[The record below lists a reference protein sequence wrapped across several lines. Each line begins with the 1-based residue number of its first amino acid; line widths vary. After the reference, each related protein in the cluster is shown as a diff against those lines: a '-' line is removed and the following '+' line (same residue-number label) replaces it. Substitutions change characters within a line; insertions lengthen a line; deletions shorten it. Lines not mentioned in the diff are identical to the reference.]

1 MSSNRPK
8 PLNLKSVE
16 ADDASIPVVP
26 VAATPTTSTPVTPA
40 PVAKAAAAAAPS
52 PRISIFADMS
62 TKWMTQAIEHQMDML
77 VKKHPRAKTFELT
90 GSVVR
95 GENPV
100 FKLQSSES
108 PNAHALFSVDLR
120 GMAMI
125 KALLEPNPPKQPAL
139 AAKK

>member
-1 MSSNRPK
+1 MNSNRPK
-8 PLNLKSVE
+8 PLKLKSVE

-26 VAATPTTSTPVTPA
+26 VAATPTTPVTPA
-40 PVAKAAAAAAPS
+40 PVAKASAAAAPS

-62 TKWMTQAIEHQMDML
+62 SKWMTQAIEHQMDIL

-100 FKLQSSES
+100 FQITK
-108 PNAHALFSVDLR
+108 F
-120 GMAMI
+120 
-125 KALLEPNPPKQPAL
+125 
-139 AAKK
+139 